1 MQIEKW
7 NYIMRPAPC
16 RGGDLVIP
24 LRTHA
29 DFSRQMITDSA
40 SILTTYCIVI
50 AFWAFPFLIVGIIS
64 DRYCMTLT
72 KFEECNV
79 TWAQK
84 CSRIERLYSI
94 RIKIDIPIYNSNFL
108 YKLIWRKMKVE
119 ISSSKSCSYV
129 HLLIWDSLEIY
140 ALIFHI
146 VHNTL
151 S

>member
-79 TWAQK
+79 TWVQK
-84 CSRIERLYSI
+84 CSRIERLYSR
-94 RIKIDIPIYNSNFL
+94 RIKIDMFICSSTYISFTWNICFDFSYCAQYSFW
-108 YKLIWRKMKVE
+108 KLQ
-119 ISSSKSCSYV
+119 
-129 HLLIWDSLEIY
+129 HGL
-140 ALIFHI
+140 
-146 VHNTL
+146 N
-151 S
+151 

>member
-1 MQIEKW
+1 
-7 NYIMRPAPC
+7 MRPAPC
-16 RGGDLVIP
+16 RGGNLVIP
-24 LRTHA
+24 LGTHA

-50 AFWAFPFLIVGIIS
+50 AFWAFSFLVCNIT

-108 YKLIWRKMKVE
+108 CKIIWRKMKVE
-119 ISSSKSCSYV
+119 ISI
-129 HLLIWDSLEIY
+129 HRLIWDSLEIY